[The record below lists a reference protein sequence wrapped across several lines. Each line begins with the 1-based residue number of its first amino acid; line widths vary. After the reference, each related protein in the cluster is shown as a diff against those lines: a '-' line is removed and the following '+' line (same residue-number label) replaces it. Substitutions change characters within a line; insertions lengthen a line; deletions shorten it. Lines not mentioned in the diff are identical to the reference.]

1 MNLFWI
7 CMIASAWNTAA
18 FFFRG
23 AARKTIMYGWIIE
36 SIDLPM
42 DDGEVS
48 WDTDADIRL
57 RRLREY
63 LRLNNITCSCHEKKT
78 LWGEPHPVSFLVI

>member
-1 MNLFWI
+1 MNFIWI
-7 CMIASAWNTAA
+7 CIIVSAWKTAA
-18 FFFRG
+18 FFARSTS
-23 AARKTIMYGWIIE
+23 RKTVQYV
-36 SIDLPM
+36 SITETFELPM

-78 LWGEPHPVSFLVI
+78 FWDDPNQVSFLFI